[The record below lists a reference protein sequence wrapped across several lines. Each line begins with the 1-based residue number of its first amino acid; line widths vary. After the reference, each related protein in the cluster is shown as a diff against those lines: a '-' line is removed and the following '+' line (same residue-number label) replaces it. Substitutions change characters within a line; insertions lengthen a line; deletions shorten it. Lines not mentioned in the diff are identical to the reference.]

1 MGRAGYD
8 GQSPWHRYPCRDESP
23 DTLTAASKR
32 PSKSLAA
39 TGFVVLIA
47 VGGLATPGA
56 DAATHAAFTLG
67 AGSGSGLTSTLS
79 GPVGWTDPRILA
91 TPSPSPVA
99 AKKTTITSDVTD
111 ATIGRYGTRTSTT
124 FKVTAEGSALRY
136 VWQHRSPSGGLWE
149 TISGANSARYTAK
162 ASVWSSGTRFRA
174 IVTGQGG
181 KAVSRAAKL
190 TVRYPT
196 STPAGD
202 AETAFGL
209 SELTQGVD
217 LSAYQHTP
225 SGKVNLKAV
234 AAWAGTDGF
243 TILRSGSGA
252 RPIKQKYTDVC
263 TDKDASTGRKPAVE
277 DCAYRVLADAVKGSR
292 LSLGHYWFNG
302 WISSIDT
309 TKRELF
315 AGGYTPKA
323 SAAQFVTWLTTDGN
337 YTRGSTDP
345 LVLDVEAGRAWTKTD
360 QGKTYELTL
369 RAWNPGEAAEFL
381 TTVKQLLTR
390 DGYQANL
397 YVYMSAN
404 AAAQQSNGAYV
415 WTGAAG
421 IARLW
426 VAFWGTN
433 NGRIPDTMP
442 SVGPWAYYG
451 GWSIWQYTSNARLP
465 GDGVGAVDGDIAQA
479 DAWTPR

>member
-1 MGRAGYD
+1 MTGRRSPGPGGRGAPAAARSSRRSGARWLPWQFPCHPESGVTTLSTPAQLLRSCVVTLLVAGCSLVPPT
-8 GQSPWHRYPCRDESP
+8 GPPAAPSSPS
-23 DTLTAASKR
+23 TAVVAD
-32 PSKSLAA
+32 PS
-39 TGFVVLIA
+39 IA
-47 VGGLATPGA
+47 PTRITA
-56 DAATHAAFTLG
+56 DA
-67 AGSGSGLTSTLS
+67 
-79 GPVGWTDPRILA
+79 V
-91 TPSPSPVA
+91 
-99 AKKTTITSDVTD
+99 D
-111 ATIGRYGTRTSTT
+111 ATIGRYGRITSAT
-124 FKVTAEGSALRY
+124 FRVRASGVRLRY
-136 VWQHRSPSGGLWE
+136 RWRHQPPGGGEWVE
-149 TISGANSARYTAK
+149 IAGATKAAFTAK
-162 ASVWSSGTRFRA
+162 AADWADGTSFRVEVSGR
-174 IVTGQGG
+174 GG
-181 KAVSRAAKL
+181 TVLSAAARL
-190 TVRYPT
+190 TVLWPT
-196 STPAGD
+196 TSPAAD
-202 AETAFGL
+202 AEAAFGL
-209 SELTQGVD
+209 TGLSQGVD
-217 LSAYQHTP
+217 LSSWQHTP
-225 SGKVNLKAV
+225 QGRVRVPAI
-234 AAWAGTDGF
+234 ADWAGAGGF
-243 TILRSGSGA
+243 ALLRNGSGA
-252 RPIKQKYTDVC
+252 RPRRQDYTDAC
-263 TDKDASTGRKPAVE
+263 TAQTRSIGKAPITR
-277 DCAYRVLADAVKGSR
+277 DCAYPTLAGAATDSGLR
-292 LSLGHYWFNG
+292 LGHYWFNG

-415 WTGAAG
+415 WTGVAG
-421 IARLW
+421 MARLW

-442 SVGPWAYYG
+442 SIGPWAYHG
-451 GWSIWQYTSNARLP
+451 GWSIWQYSSNVRIA
-465 GDGVGAVDGDIAQA
+465 GSGVGALDGDLAKP